1 MYDPASVWQDPNRS
15 PFTGVPLVDTN
26 KLLEFVALAAVDGVT
41 PTRFPLPF
49 PVVNMETPCLT
60 VTLACVD
67 NNSAGEDA
75 PALPC
80 TDFVLA
86 SENAPVRNAY
96 PLSLGDA
103 VEEDFVRMLFLPKAS
118 CSGSSFGAMST
129 LERQDYR
136 EIKRRK
142 VLLALE
148 PEGRV
153 FRELSGL

>member
-1 MYDPASVWQDPNRS
+1 
-15 PFTGVPLVDTN
+15 
-26 KLLEFVALAAVDGVT
+26 
-41 PTRFPLPF
+41 
-49 PVVNMETPCLT
+49 METPCLT

-80 TDFVLA
+80 SDFVLT

-103 VEEDFVRMLFLPKAS
+103 VEDDFVRLLFLPKSS
-118 CSGSSFGAMST
+118 CSGSSSGAMST

-136 EIKRRK
+136 EIKRRR
-142 VLLALE
+142 LLAAIA
-148 PEGRV
+148 PAGSSFV
-153 FRELSGL
+153 ELPGI